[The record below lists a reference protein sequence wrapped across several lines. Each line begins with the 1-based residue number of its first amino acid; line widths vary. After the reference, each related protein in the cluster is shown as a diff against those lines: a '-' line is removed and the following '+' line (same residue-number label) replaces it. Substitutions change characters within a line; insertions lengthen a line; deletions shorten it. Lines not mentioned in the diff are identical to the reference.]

1 MFAYIKEKMTI
12 GYIYTCAY
20 FKILYNRHIHV
31 NELKIINSTNTT
43 NLLLTYY
50 FTYFLSWLNIQW
62 INKLLC
68 TLPIYT
74 TPYKFYIGYAS
85 DKKIF
90 KTIVKCPLYEIPCI
104 TNTIAQ
110 STVNNKILLPNSIDF
125 NIQSINIITGGTGL
139 DLDSQTSSNNP
150 TQPSSNNPTQT
161 SSNNPTQP
169 GQISQTQPNSTNI
182 KDFISEL
189 ILHQDNLILN
199 DLLCVKNIIP
209 QSDTKILIKYYE
221 NFEEKEKLKNI
232 NEFLNKSI
240 YDIVCKLE

>member
-90 KTIVKCPLYEIPCI
+90 KTIVKCPLYEIPSI

-139 DLDSQTSSNNP
+139 DLDSQTSSNN
-150 TQPSSNNPTQT
+150 STQT
-161 SSNNPTQP
+161 
-169 GQISQTQPNSTNI
+169 NSTNI

-232 NEFLNKSI
+232 DEFLNKSI